1 MDLVIFP
8 AVIGRAQAD
17 GDLFEATVEANINDA
32 SLPAFD
38 GGGLK
43 VTAVWP
49 VADAGQLPL
58 SRLERLADAHLAG
71 LLEAIASELRKRAG
85 G

>member
-8 AVIGRAQAD
+8 AVIGRA
-17 GDLFEATVEANINDA
+17 
-32 SLPAFD
+32 PFD